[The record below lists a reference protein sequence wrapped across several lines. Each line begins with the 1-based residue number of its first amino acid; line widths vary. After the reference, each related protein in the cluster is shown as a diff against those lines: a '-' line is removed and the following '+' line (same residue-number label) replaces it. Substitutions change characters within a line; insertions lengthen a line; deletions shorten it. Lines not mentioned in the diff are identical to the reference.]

1 MDPESLN
8 VEYEI
13 IDTENPQNN
22 ETVKSDVAEM
32 SREEAEL
39 RIANLARAA
48 FVEKILRA
56 RENENKRAL
65 KGRVK
70 ARRTKD
76 KAAKASRKRNRK

>member
-1 MDPESLN
+1 MDPEKLN

-13 IDTENPQNN
+13 VDTENPQNN
-22 ETVKSDVAEM
+22 ETINLNKPEM

-48 FVEKILRA
+48 FIEKILRA

-65 KGRVK
+65 KGRVTK
-70 ARRTKD
+70 RRTKD